1 MSKKIIQ
8 FIIILFS
15 DNKNKEEINANKYSE
30 SLMNEIK
37 YYFFEIISNI
47 KRIIFFVDFIYTI
60 TAFIEIIIF
69 WIIVKRINYI
79 IFCNIIGNI
88 FIFYAPIETKYP
100 KFLFRIR
107 MFIKE
112 IIEGI
117 ICVFITLIQ
126 ISKNKNK

>member
-8 FIIILFS
+8 FIFILFS

-69 WIIVKRINYI
+69 WIIFKRINYI
-79 IFCNIIGNI
+79 IFCNIIGNV
-88 FIFYAPIETKYP
+88 FIGDNVKVGAGAVVIHDVSPNSTVVGVP
-100 KFLFRIR
+100 
-107 MFIKE
+107 
-112 IIEGI
+112 GI
-117 ICVFITLIQ
+117 I
-126 ISKNKNK
+126 K

>member
-30 SLMNEIK
+30 SIKNEIK

-69 WIIVKRINYI
+69 WIIFKRINYI